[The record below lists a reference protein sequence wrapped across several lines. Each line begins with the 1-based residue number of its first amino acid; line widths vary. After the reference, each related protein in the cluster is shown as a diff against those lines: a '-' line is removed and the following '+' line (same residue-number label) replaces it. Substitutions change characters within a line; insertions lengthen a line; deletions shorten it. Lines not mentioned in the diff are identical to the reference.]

1 MGEPSKASEASNAA
15 SAAPTSGPQADPLI
29 GRVINDR
36 FKVLA
41 LIARGGM
48 GKVYRAEQA
57 PLGRVCALKVL
68 NPNYNGEHDPE
79 FHKRFFLEASTSSK
93 LRHPNTVTIFDYGST
108 DDGVYYMAME
118 LLEGRTL
125 HRTLR
130 DNGPFEAGRALRII
144 RQVCRSL
151 REAHG
156 LGVIHRD
163 LKPANIFLVR
173 TEDDEDFV
181 KVLDFGLVKQ
191 LDEGG
196 GDHLTQTGLFMG
208 SPKYMAPEQIR
219 GERVSAATDVYA
231 LGVVL
236 FEMLT
241 GKVPFDKGNSVN
253 TLMAHVS
260 EPVPAMQ
267 QVNPAVNV
275 PPAVAEFTYRCLAKR
290 ADERFPSMDALLEGL
305 KLAASGSMGLSST
318 GEWAPSS
325 ADGRA
330 TGSHFV
336 SAEVLSASGSG
347 QIPSAQATTG
357 TAHVAAHPSVHPSG
371 PQDRSGVN
379 SMLTPSVPLV
389 AVSQHPVEKK
399 KSSML
404 IPVIVAAVVLAAV
417 GGTIALKGGN
427 GTHAQGQNSQPNTT
441 PNGGGSAGSN
451 TATGTGPNANATGAG
466 SAATGQTQ
474 QTPTP
479 PSREVHIVLN
489 SEPGNAE
496 VFEGGRSLGRTP
508 LDLHL
513 TGEDAD
519 PTRMHAFTFKLNGY
533 NDAQITLGGSEI
545 RYSARMARRAVV
557 RPTPNQRP
565 DPYRGWK

>member
-1 MGEPSKASEASNAA
+1 MGEPSPSPDGSNAA
-15 SAAPTSGPQADPLI
+15 TATPASGPQQDPLI

-36 FKVLA
+36 FKVLS

-48 GKVYRAEQA
+48 GKVYKAEQQ
-57 PLGRVCALKVL
+57 PLGRICALKVL

-125 HRTLR
+125 HRLLR
-130 DNGPFEAGRALRII
+130 ENGPLDASRALRII

-151 REAHG
+151 REAHS

-163 LKPANIFLVR
+163 LKPANIFLCR

-196 GDHLTQTGLFMG
+196 SDHLTQTGLFMG

-236 FEMLT
+236 YEMLA

-260 EPVPAMQ
+260 EAVPPIHQM
-267 QVNPAVNV
+267 NPSVQV

-290 ADERFPSMDALLEGL
+290 AEERFQTMDALLDGL
-305 KLAASGSMGLSST
+305 KLAASGALGLTST
-318 GEWAPSS
+318 GEWAPAG
-325 ADGRA
+325 ADGRP
-330 TGSHFV
+330 TGSHFI
-336 SAEVLSASGSG
+336 SAEHLTASPSGSG
-347 QIPSAQATTG
+347 QVP
-357 TAHVAAHPSVHPSG
+357 AARPPSVPPEH
-371 PQDRSGVN
+371 SGVN
-379 SMLTPSVPLV
+379 PATTPSSP
-389 AVSQHPVEKK
+389 
-399 KSSML
+399 
-404 IPVIVAAVVLAAV
+404 IVAV
-417 GGTIALKGGN
+417 GGPAAAKKRSLAIPALVVVGVLAITGGALALKN
-427 GTHAQGQNSQPNTT
+427 ASNSSQRATVA
-441 PNGGGSAGSN
+441 NGGPSTQGTTGRADPQGTGSTNRGSG
-451 TATGTGPNANATGAG
+451 TATGTGPTPSNGT
-466 SAATGQTQ
+466 
-474 QTPTP
+474 QTPPART
-479 PSREVHIVLN
+479 VLIALT
-489 SEPGNAE
+489 SEPTNAE
-496 VFEGGRSLGRTP
+496 VFENGRSLGRTP
-508 LDLHL
+508 LELRL
-513 TGEDAD
+513 TGDEGD
-519 PTRMHAFTFKLNGY
+519 PTRMHAFTFKLAGF
-533 NDAQITLGGSEI
+533 NDAQVTLGGSEI
-545 RYSARMARRAVV
+545 RYAARLTRRAVYRPPV
-557 RPTPNQRP
+557 RPNVPNG
-565 DPYRGWK
+565 YREW

>member
-1 MGEPSKASEASNAA
+1 
-15 SAAPTSGPQADPLI
+15 
-29 GRVINDR
+29 VINER
-36 FKVLA
+36 FKVLS

-48 GKVYRAEQA
+48 GKVYKAEQA
-57 PLGRVCALKVL
+57 PLGRICALKVL

-125 HRTLR
+125 HRVLR
-130 DNGPFEAGRALRII
+130 ESGPLEVARALRIV

-151 REAHG
+151 REAHSM
-156 LGVIHRD
+156 GVIHRD

-219 GERVSAATDVYA
+219 GEKVSAATDVYA

-267 QVNPAVNV
+267 QVNPNVNI

-290 ADERFPSMDALLEGL
+290 ADERFATMDAVLDGL
-305 KLAASGSMGLSST
+305 KLAATGSLGLSST
-318 GEWAPSS
+318 GEWAPFS
-325 ADGRA
+325 
-330 TGSHFV
+330 TGTHGTSSHFI
-336 SAEVLSASGSG
+336 SAEHLSAASGSG
-347 QIPSAQATTG
+347 QIP
-357 TAHVAAHPSVHPSG
+357 AASIAPSG
-371 PQDRSGVN
+371 PQDASGVN
-379 SMLTPSVPLV
+379 AMLTPSTPMV
-389 AVSQHPVEKK
+389 AVSEQSAQPKK
-399 KSSML
+399 KSMTL
-404 IPVIVAAVVLAAV
+404 PIVGAVALLAIV
-417 GGTIALKGGN
+417 GGAVALKGN
-427 GTHAQGQNSQPNTT
+427 SAQHAQTQGADNRAQQTAQNNTQT
-441 PNGGGSAGSN
+441 NSTQSN
-451 TATGTGPNANATGAG
+451 GAG
-466 SAATGQTQ
+466 PASNGNTNSNGNTQ
-474 QTPTP
+474 GTQTPP
-479 PSREVHIVLN
+479 PAREVHIALT
-489 SEPGNAE
+489 SEPSNAE
-496 VFEGGRSLGRTP
+496 VFENGQSLGRTP
-508 LDLHL
+508 LELRLSGDQ
-513 TGEDAD
+513 AD
-519 PTRMHAFTFKLNGY
+519 PTRMHSFTFKLSGY
-533 NDAQITLGGSEI
+533 NDAQVTLGGSEI
-545 RYSARMARRAVV
+545 RYAARLSRRVVV
-557 RPTPNQRP
+557 RPVQNTRP
-565 DPYRGWK
+565 DPYRGW

>member
-1 MGEPSKASEASNAA
+1 
-15 SAAPTSGPQADPLI
+15 
-29 GRVINDR
+29 VINER
-36 FKVLA
+36 FKILS

-48 GKVYRAEQA
+48 GKVYKAEQA
-57 PLGRVCALKVL
+57 PLGRICALKVL

-108 DDGVYYMAME
+108 DDGIYYMAME

-125 HRTLR
+125 HRVLR
-130 DNGPFEAGRALRII
+130 ESGPLEVGRALRII

-151 REAHG
+151 REAHTM
-156 LGVIHRD
+156 GVIHRD
-163 LKPANIFLVR
+163 LKPANIFIVR

-219 GERVSAATDVYA
+219 GEKVSPATDVYA

-260 EPVPAMQ
+260 EPVPSMQ

-290 ADERFPSMDALLEGL
+290 ADERFATMDAVLDGL
-305 KLAASGSMGLSST
+305 KLAATGSLGLSST

-325 ADGRA
+325 
-330 TGSHFV
+330 TGTHGASSHFI
-336 SAEVLSASGSG
+336 SAELLSAASESG
-347 QIPSAQATTG
+347 QIPSA
-357 TAHVAAHPSVHPSG
+357 AASLAPSG
-371 PQDRSGVN
+371 PQEASGVN
-379 SMLTPSVPLV
+379 AMLTPSTPMV
-389 AVSQHPVEKK
+389 AVSEPSVQPKK
-399 KSSML
+399 KSITL
-404 IPVIVAAVVLAAV
+404 PIVGAVALLAIV
-417 GGTIALKGGN
+417 GGAVALKGNSAQHAQTQGVDNRGQQPVQNNTQTNNNTQSNSTGPASNNGN
-427 GTHAQGQNSQPNTT
+427 GDGNGNTQTTQP
-441 PNGGGSAGSN
+441 
-451 TATGTGPNANATGAG
+451 
-466 SAATGQTQ
+466 
-474 QTPTP
+474 P
-479 PSREVHIVLN
+479 PPAREVHIVLT
-489 SEPGNAE
+489 SEPSNAE
-496 VFEGGRSLGRTP
+496 VFENGQSLGHTP
-508 LDLHL
+508 LELRL
-513 TGEDAD
+513 TGDQAD
-519 PTRMHAFTFKLNGY
+519 PTRMHAFTFKLSGY
-533 NDAQITLGGSEI
+533 NDAQVTLGGSEI
-545 RYSARMARRAVV
+545 RYAARLSRRVV
-557 RPTPNQRP
+557 RPLQNTRP
-565 DPYRGWK
+565 DPYRGW